1 MVSRFWRG
9 LLTTTTRSSNGFAAL
24 SPTASWET
32 VNYRRRVLRQTS
44 SRRDGGQID
53 TRTTLL
59 RGRLRGPLSGRT
71 ARLARGEG
79 VKFFEGDR
87 PGYRTWSHAQIFF
100 ARPKTFDFF
109 FRNQKFKRRA
119 GNCVG
124 KTRTA
129 ASPCLRFC
137 GFIFPPAETA
147 SWKIVAKFG
156 GEGC

>member
-1 MVSRFWRG
+1 MTRTSAGFTSGSWREGLAIMVSRSWRG

-53 TRTTLL
+53 TRTTLF

-87 PGYRTWSHAQIFF
+87 PGYRTWSHAQIF
-100 ARPKTFDFF
+100 
-109 FRNQKFKRRA
+109 
-119 GNCVG
+119 C
-124 KTRTA
+124 
-129 ASPCLRFC
+129 
-137 GFIFPPAETA
+137 PPQN
-147 SWKIVAKFG
+147 F
-156 GEGC
+156 